1 MKVPGTPYHL
11 EMRADSLTLNEDVS
25 QLSTR
30 SSKEFSLRNMYV
42 RGTLCVMLQAKCTS
56 RCPDSKEGQ
65 ITLQRLNSCS
75 SFISQDETM
84 SECPVKTLQNA
95 IGRQLISKRPLTFL
109 CHVERHAKFTALNFD
124 NAWYFLNIVR
134 NPNITVSTRKWP
146 SLSLLTSRSVRIFL
160 TSLV

>member
-95 IGRQLISKRPLTFL
+95 IGRHLISKKPLTFL
-109 CHVERHAKFTALNFD
+109 CNVERHATFTALNYD
-124 NAWYFLNIVR
+124 NACTSWILLGI
-134 NPNITVSTRKWP
+134 PI
-146 SLSLLTSRSVRIFL
+146 SLCQLESDSRSHSSLLEVSVF
-160 TSLV
+160 SWQA